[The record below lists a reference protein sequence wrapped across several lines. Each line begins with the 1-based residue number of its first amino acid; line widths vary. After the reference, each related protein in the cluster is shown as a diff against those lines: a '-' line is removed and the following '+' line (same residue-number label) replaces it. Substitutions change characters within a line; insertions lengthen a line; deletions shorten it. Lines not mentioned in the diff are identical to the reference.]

1 MDEAVEWFRLRDSLG
16 FTEALSAMVP
26 HQTDRW
32 TELAG
37 LAGSLGEVVSVA
49 CAAEV
54 EAQLLADA
62 IAAGELPPPFG
73 LGRRAFGEAEGYFV
87 ISAAHKLANWC
98 ARALM
103 LARDYPWDGTGDP
116 KALRQRFDVFSELPG
131 HWIFATEG
139 VAVGAIAGRA
149 EDEGVR
155 ALGVGLTQF
164 VESEPWTS
172 LYRQRHEDFH
182 RWRYE
187 SPYVAGVD
195 KSSAWIDD
203 PEKRVRTLP
212 FGGGRQYTEATGIV
226 DEVCQMAHAALIRL
240 GTAMTT
246 VREGFTDAL
255 PFLSEGAF
263 VVNRRA
269 DGSVT
274 KVTTFPPATETAE
287 TEKTSKTDE
296 KGSRQE

>member
-1 MDEAVEWFRLRDSLG
+1 MDEAIEWFRLRDTLS

-26 HQTDRW
+26 HQRDRW

-54 EAQLLADA
+54 EAQLLSDA
-62 IAAGELPPPFG
+62 IAAGELPPPLG
-73 LGRRAFGEAEGYFV
+73 LGRRAFGETEGYFV

-103 LARDYPWDGTGDP
+103 LARAYPWDWVGDP
-116 KALRQRFDVFSELPG
+116 KALRQTFDVFSELPA
-131 HWIFATEG
+131 HWIFATQG
-139 VAVGAIAGRA
+139 VAVTVIAGRA

-155 ALGVGLTQF
+155 ALGVGLEQF
-164 VESEPWTS
+164 VKSEPWTS
-172 LYRQRHEDFH
+172 LYGQRGEDFH

-187 SPYVAGVD
+187 SPYVVGID

-203 PEKRVRTLP
+203 AERRVRTLP
-212 FGGGRQYTEATGIV
+212 FGGGQYTEAAEIV
-226 DEVCQMAHAALIRL
+226 DDVCQMAHAAIVRL
-240 GTAMTT
+240 GSAMTT
-246 VREGFTDAL
+246 VRDGFTDAL

-274 KVTTFPPATETAE
+274 KVTTFASATERAE
-287 TEKTSKTDE
+287 NEERYETDK